1 MADDRR
7 AHRRYALRVPV
18 LLYLGAGQ
26 APTDA
31 SLFDVSEGGAFFT
44 TPTPPPHGANA
55 YMRFGERGGSHSEAT
70 GYVLRTMPFG
80 GVTGVAVQF
89 GHVNAPFLDFLRVI
103 DATLEATRIDL
114 FTDLTGFEI
123 FIG

>member
-1 MADDRR
+1 MSDDRR

-18 LLYLGAGQ
+18 LLYLGPGQ
-26 APTDA
+26 PAIRA

-44 TPTPPPHGANA
+44 VPTAPPPGANA
-55 YMRFGERGGSHSEAT
+55 YMRFRPRDGAHSEAT

-80 GVTGVAVQF
+80 GATGVAVQF
-89 GHVNAPFLDFLRVI
+89 GHVNAPFLAFLRAV
-103 DATLEATRIDL
+103 DASLDASRVDL
-114 FTDLTGFEI
+114 FANLDGFEI